1 MIKFVL
7 KYLDG
12 YKFEFSLIVFCAMMN
27 SIADLSMPYLSSKF
41 IDEVLVTRDIEG
53 LYFFVV
59 MLILINILAVIS
71 NWFFVI
77 RSTIIRAK
85 LTNNVAEN
93 LMRRV
98 QKLKSEFLIETDM
111 IYLSKRISTDSDDL
125 IAFILGSII
134 DVSIQSAMLIMAI
147 YLLQSIGIKWIAIF
161 LIVAAIHA
169 GIFAVL
175 RERLFQI
182 SKEVRE
188 TESRYFTS
196 FSDNFFYV
204 YSIKLHAMYE
214 EFLTSFRNSFD
225 KFFDA
230 SISEAKIRFWF
241 AYGRS
246 NETKIFTVL
255 IFLLGGID
263 VLDGNLS
270 IGNFVALNGYYL
282 FAMQSVAYFMNVGQD
297 YQNARSAYNR
307 IMEIQNLPIELNGS
321 KILDRIERIEVK
333 NLDFSF
339 GDRKILT
346 DFSMNFKRG
355 KIYCIVGKNGSGKS
369 TLLNLI
375 CGMIH
380 PIDGKIY
387 FNGISL
393 SELDMIYARKHLI
406 SVVEQKDFVRNDK
419 LSGGE
424 RRKVLIDSALKKS
437 AGVLIMDEPDNNL
450 DVRAI
455 DDLIAAIVHKKESR
469 ITIIISHDDRIL
481 KIADETIFF

>member
-41 IDEVLVTRDIEG
+41 IDEVLVTRNVEG

-147 YLLQSIGIKWIAIF
+147 YLLQSIGIKWISIF

-225 KFFDA
+225 KFQSCFFNR
-230 SISEAKIRFWF
+230 K
-241 AYGRS
+241 
-246 NETKIFTVL
+246 T
-255 IFLLGGID
+255 
-263 VLDGNLS
+263 GNLAN
-270 IGNFVALNGYYL
+270 I
-282 FAMQSVAYFMNVGQD
+282 
-297 YQNARSAYNR
+297 
-307 IMEIQNLPIELNGS
+307 
-321 KILDRIERIEVK
+321 
-333 NLDFSF
+333 
-339 GDRKILT
+339 
-346 DFSMNFKRG
+346 
-355 KIYCIVGKNGSGKS
+355 
-369 TLLNLI
+369 
-375 CGMIH
+375 
-380 PIDGKIY
+380 
-387 FNGISL
+387 
-393 SELDMIYARKHLI
+393 
-406 SVVEQKDFVRNDK
+406 
-419 LSGGE
+419 
-424 RRKVLIDSALKKS
+424 
-437 AGVLIMDEPDNNL
+437 
-450 DVRAI
+450 
-455 DDLIAAIVHKKESR
+455 
-469 ITIIISHDDRIL
+469 
-481 KIADETIFF
+481 